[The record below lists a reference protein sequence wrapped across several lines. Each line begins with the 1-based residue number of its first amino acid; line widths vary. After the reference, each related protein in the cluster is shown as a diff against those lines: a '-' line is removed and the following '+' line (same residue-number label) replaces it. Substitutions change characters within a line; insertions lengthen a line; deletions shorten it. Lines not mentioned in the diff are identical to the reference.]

1 MAARF
6 RRTARAAG
14 AHCLILRVTQTD
26 LKNMNMETSNSASS
40 EQLTS
45 ADGMRLSIM
54 GAEGSG
60 KTCFFAGLALLGD
73 SEHESPF
80 GIIGRDKKSQSFIN
94 DLKQSLRRSEL
105 PASTHGTVAL
115 SIDVLLDGC
124 RVAMSLKDFA
134 GEDFRS
140 VGTEL
145 KADDPLYE
153 TLRASTTI
161 LLFLDIEAD
170 VESESPDNAERLD
183 AALNLLST
191 ETLCDGQRRLAVV
204 ITKADLRDIDA
215 NVVGSLAAERYLQEH
230 KPALAQKIEALGYR
244 KAFFFLSPIGRSSLD
259 GDAVP
264 TPAGYEPLFRWII
277 GNVREPRLLEWLRRH
292 RIAASVAAIVLAVSI
307 AGGGYCYY
315 ERWKANHIVAPPVPE
330 GPVDIPPPIP
340 PTSRDIRKADL
351 SHAAEYADRE
361 CDGISKGIED
371 CHSLADVNDLRARLR
386 TLWDVRKDWEQQT
399 KDRFT
404 AVEKSIKE
412 KEENIRVDEIERM
425 FEQDREQCRDLIS
438 QYNVAVMEGSCS
450 GGSQDKVN
458 VISNSL
464 KKLDLKDRLDRITS
478 IVPDAKNPRSLLQ
491 KCDAIDKCVSD
502 IDKPDRDDVRRA
514 VQIARRLASGK
525 EYSIVVV
532 SATGLSKPRRTQL
545 ELRNGRTGVK
555 EETKPIVGKEP
566 QWNATF
572 KLQWSPGDPLSVE
585 WLWNSHLGF
594 TNTRIAY
601 KEFRDPFCALLDMLA
616 GEESLATKDGM
627 CHAATTGKADVRFSC
642 DDFPDPKNDLRVFHK
657 YIFPGKYWEEKGQP

>member
-1 MAARF
+1 
-6 RRTARAAG
+6 
-14 AHCLILRVTQTD
+14 
-26 LKNMNMETSNSASS
+26 MNMETSNSASS

-80 GIIGRDKKSQSFIN
+80 GIIGRDERSQSFIN

-105 PASTHGTVAL
+105 PASTHGMVAL

-145 KADDPLYE
+145 KADHPLFE

-183 AALNLLST
+183 AALSLLST
-191 ETLCDGQRRLAVV
+191 ETLCNGQRRLAVV

-215 NVVGSLAAERYLQEH
+215 NVVGPLAAERYLQEH

-244 KAFFFLSPIGRSSLD
+244 KAFFFLSPIGRSSLG

-277 GNVREPRLLEWLRRH
+277 GNVREARRLEWLRRH
-292 RIAASVAAIVLAVSI
+292 RIVASVAAIVLAVSI
-307 AGGGYCYY
+307 AGGGYRYY
-315 ERWKANHIVAPPVPE
+315 EKWKANRTLVPP
-330 GPVDIPPPIP
+330 GPVRPVYTDPKGPDPTPTPDDIQ
-340 PTSRDIRKADL
+340 KAAL
-351 SHAAEYADRE
+351 RHATEYADRE

-404 AVEKSIKE
+404 AVEKTIKE
-412 KEENIRVDEIERM
+412 KEENIRVDEIMRM
-425 FEQDREQCRDLIS
+425 VTDDRTQCRNLIS
-438 QYNVAVMEGSCS
+438 QYDDAVMKGFCS
-450 GGSQDKVN
+450 DGRRSEVN
-458 VISNSL
+458 QIKERL
-464 KKLDLKDRLDRITS
+464 KKLDLEDKYDRITS

-502 IDKPDRDDVRRA
+502 IDKPDRDDVHRA

-616 GEESLATKDGM
+616 GEESLATKDRM
-627 CHAATTGKADVRFSC
+627 FHAATTGKADVRFSC
-642 DDFPDPKNDLRVFHK
+642 DDFPAPKNDLKVFRK